1 MQTHWFYT
9 VWPFLG
15 GGGAIVMVAIM
26 LLTDTFRSNIAVSR
40 WRDAVW
46 LAWLAAPLY
55 WIHQL
60 EEYSLPLLGFD
71 YNLPDMVA
79 KNIGFPPY
87 PECPV
92 PMVFYP
98 VVNIALM
105 WFGAPLAAYLCKRN
119 LVLGFS
125 YWGLIFANGLVHTMG
140 GVTQHIYN
148 PGLLTGSILFIPL
161 SLWVIYALVFS
172 GPYSGKVVTVSFV
185 CGAVTHALLFM
196 GYGALKA
203 GVISPTV
210 LVAYAVLIGFTPLIL
225 AALASR
231 FFRPELLRPVRVLPT
246 PTPNQAMERTADRSA
261 PTF

>member
-9 VWPFLG
+9 VWPFIG
-15 GGGAIVMVAIM
+15 MGGAIVMVAIM
-26 LLTDTFRSNIAVSR
+26 LLTDTFRSNLAVSR

-60 EEYSLPLLGFD
+60 EEYSLPVLGFD

-79 KNIGFPPY
+79 RNIGFPPY

-98 VVNIALM
+98 VVNIFLM
-105 WFGAPLAAYLCKRN
+105 WVGAPLAAYLCKRN
-119 LVLGFS
+119 VVLGFS

-148 PGLLTGSILFIPL
+148 PGLWTAAILFVPL

-172 GPYSGKVVTVSFV
+172 GPYSGKVVAVSFV
-185 CGAVTHALLFM
+185 WGAVTHALLFI
-196 GYGALKA
+196 GYGFLKA
-203 GVISPTV
+203 GVISPAV
-210 LVAYAVLIGFTPLIL
+210 LVAYGVLIGFTPLIL
-225 AALASR
+225 AGVAGR
-231 FFRPELLRPVRVLPT
+231 FFKPELLRPVLSL
-246 PTPNQAMERTADRSA
+246 MGSA
-261 PTF
+261 